1 VEPVQLAAILA
12 AVVVVASLVSVE
24 LGVTVALLELTLGV
38 VVGNVFDLG
47 SAEWLDFIAKFAS
60 IVLTFL
66 AGMEVDPDYMRRRLS
81 ASLGIGFTSFAGP
94 FAVTSLVSYFLI
106 GWTLKASLIAG
117 TALSTTSLAVVYA
130 VLVERDLVRTEVGKL
145 LMSPRSSPTSAR
157 PSLSP
162 RFSSSQTHGSL
173 SSSSFRS
180 RSSWRCRGSRRG
192 SSAVTATG

>member
-12 AVVVVASLVSVE
+12 AVVVASLVSVE

-81 ASLGIGFTSFAGP
+81 ASLGIGLTSFAGP
-94 FAVTSLVSYFLI
+94 FAV
-106 GWTLKASLIAG
+106 AS
-117 TALSTTSLAVVYA
+117 VVPI
-130 VLVERDLVRTEVGKL
+130 
-145 LMSPRSSPTSAR
+145 S
-157 PSLSP
+157 
-162 RFSSSQTHGSL
+162 
-173 SSSSFRS
+173 
-180 RSSWRCRGSRRG
+180 
-192 SSAVTATG
+192 